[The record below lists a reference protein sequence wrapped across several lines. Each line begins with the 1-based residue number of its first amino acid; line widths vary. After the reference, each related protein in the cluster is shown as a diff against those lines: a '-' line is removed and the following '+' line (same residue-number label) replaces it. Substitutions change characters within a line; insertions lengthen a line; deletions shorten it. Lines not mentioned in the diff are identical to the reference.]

1 MSTNIPQLFK
11 ECKTVAV
18 VGLSTDE
25 SRPSFRI
32 ARYLQTCG
40 YKVIPVN
47 PNIKEV
53 LGEKA
58 YPSLKDIPQKVDIVD
73 VFRRSEDVP
82 PIADDAIA
90 IGARCL
96 WLQEGIVNKAAAK
109 KAEQAGL
116 SVVMDRCIMMEHMHT
131 RDF

>member
-1 MSTNIPQLFK
+1 M
-11 ECKTVAV
+11 AV

-40 YKVIPVN
+40 YRVIPVN
-47 PNIKEV
+47 PNIKEA

-58 YPSLKDIPQKVDIVD
+58 YPSLRDIPQKVDIVD